1 VAAVIVE
8 GQAVGEGRG
17 REDGTGSGGEVLLYT
32 WRKSSCRGSCPS
44 SKKKKEKDGRRVEVG
59 DDWGSFVGGERAVKK
74 NLLVACSNG
83 SF

>member
-1 VAAVIVE
+1 MIVK

-17 REDGTGSGGEVLLYT
+17 EGGRAVEE
-32 WRKSSCRGSCPS
+32 SSSYIPGDVA
-44 SKKKKEKDGRRVEVG
+44 KEDGRRVEVG
-59 DDWGSFVGGERAVKK
+59 DDWGSFVGGGRAVKK

>member
-1 VAAVIVE
+1 MVS
-8 GQAVGEGRG
+8 GCRDRRRTGGRG
-17 REDGTGSGGEVLLYT
+17 GERERGRDGQWRRGPPIYLESGDVA
-32 WRKSSCRGSCPS
+32 
-44 SKKKKEKDGRRVEVG
+44 KEKDGRRVEVG